1 MEPIKK
7 VIKQSSVQIDRER
20 ETFANTLGINGV
32 QMTTLDFI
40 SNHQNQTVS
49 QHEIEKK
56 LDLKRSTVTI
66 MIQRMEKR
74 DLVKRVTNAVD
85 KRQKDVSLTT
95 KSKSFIP
102 KIKDY
107 MRQDD
112 RKVRSH
118 FTQAEINTALK
129 VLKFV
134 KNGGKNG
141 TK

>member
-20 ETFANTLGINGV
+20 ETFANTLGITGV

-49 QHEIEKK
+49 QHEIEKE

-74 DLVKRVTNAVD
+74 DLVKRVTNAVSM
-85 KRQKDVSLTT
+85 RIGTELFALIVCNTASPVFLGSIISRITRSMLLH
-95 KSKSFIP
+95 SKSCNASSP
-102 KIKDY
+102 
-107 MRQDD
+107 
-112 RKVRSH
+112 S
-118 FTQAEINTALK
+118 
-129 VLKFV
+129 
-134 KNGGKNG
+134 
-141 TK
+141 

>member
-20 ETFANTLGINGV
+20 ETFANTLGITGV

-49 QHEIEKK
+49 QHEIEKE

-85 KRQKDVSLTT
+85 KRQKDVSLTA
-95 KSKSFIP
+95 KSK
-102 KIKDY
+102 
-107 MRQDD
+107 
-112 RKVRSH
+112 
-118 FTQAEINTALK
+118 
-129 VLKFV
+129 
-134 KNGGKNG
+134 
-141 TK
+141 

>member
-7 VIKQSSVQIDRER
+7 IIKQASVQIDRER
-20 ETFANTLGINGV
+20 ESFANTLGITGV

-40 SNHQNQTVS
+40 SNHHDQTVS
-49 QHEIEKK
+49 QHEIEKE

-74 DLVKRVTNAVD
+74 DLVKRVTNSVD
-85 KRQKDVSLTT
+85 KRQKNVSLTN
-95 KSKSFIP
+95 KSKPLIP

-107 MRQDD
+107 MGQDD
-112 RKVRSH
+112 QKVRSH

-129 VLKFV
+129 VLEFV
-134 KNGGKNG
+134 KNGGKSESE
-141 TK
+141 